1 MRLME
6 ANILL
11 EKLADYDRQLQ
22 ELNEARERI
31 TSQLQVHVLAAGP
44 VEGCG
49 YRAHYKAG
57 RKTTNH
63 ELAATENAAPEDL
76 VLKYTKTKITTTTEW
91 AKVTKDMGINLTPYT
106 TQGDPVFTVEQVTPF

>member
-1 MRLME
+1 MSKDDDWL
-6 ANILL
+6 A
-11 EKLADYDRQLQ
+11 KLALIDDEIARQSEVRRQ
-22 ELNEARERI
+22 IVA
-31 TSQLQVHVLAAGP
+31 QLETHVLAAGP
-44 VEGCG
+44 VEAHG

-91 AKVTKDMGINLTPYT
+91 AKVTKDMGIALAPYT
-106 TQGDPVFTVEQVTPF
+106 SQGEPTFVVEQVTPF

>member
-1 MRLME
+1 MPFDPDDLLSRLQDCDNQIV
-6 ANILL
+6 A
-11 EKLADYDRQLQ
+11 LQ
-22 ELNEARERI
+22 ARRERLI
-31 TSQLQVHVLAAGP
+31 ESLKETVEEVGP

-91 AKVTKDMGINLTPYT
+91 AKVTKDMGVNLTPYT
-106 TQGDPVFTVEQVTPF
+106 TQGEPTFVVEQVTPF

>member
-1 MRLME
+1 MSKE
-6 ANILL
+6 NDLL
-11 EKLADYDRQLQ
+11 AKLAMIDDEIARQSEVRRQ
-22 ELNEARERI
+22 IVA
-31 TSQLQVHVLAAGP
+31 QLETHVLAAGP
-44 VEGCG
+44 VEAHG

-91 AKVTKDMGINLTPYT
+91 AKVTKDMGVNLVPYT
-106 TQGDPVFTVEQVTPF
+106 TQGEPTFVVESVTPF